1 MTNAKGKDVV
11 EEGEVSN
18 LSSNAPAPGTTPTH
32 STTPSTN
39 TKREQT
45 RTLPRCA
52 RLSDFEII
60 EKVGEGTFGEVFKA
74 RQIRS
79 GKIVALKKI
88 MPAKEQEGVPLFI
101 VYFNPHK

>member
-18 LSSNAPAPGTTPTH
+18 LSSNAPKPAH
-32 STTPSTN
+32 STTQSSN
-39 TKREQT
+39 NAKREQM